1 MGITLYMN
9 EKLLT
14 PKKATSLLGI
24 TTKTLQNWDKEGK
37 IKIIRTPTNQRMIPQ
52 SEINR
57 IMGESP
63 HLNQSKIVVYAR
75 VSSNEQ
81 KKKGDLDRQVNY
93 IKNQLNIDNEDD
105 IIVVTDVG
113 SGLNDKRKGLVK
125 IMNLAIDKKI
135 FQICILYKDR
145 LTRFSYNYLKIF
157 FESHGVTIRILSEES
172 KEKTIQEELVDDL
185 LSIVTCF
192 SGKLYG
198 LRSKKK
204 KLAEESIKK
213 VINNDFIL

>member
-1 MGITLYMN
+1 MN

-63 HLNQSKIVVYAR
+63 HLNQNKTVVYAR

-81 KKKGDLDRQVNY
+81 KKR
-93 IKNQLNIDNEDD
+93 
-105 IIVVTDVG
+105 
-113 SGLNDKRKGLVK
+113 
-125 IMNLAIDKKI
+125 
-135 FQICILYKDR
+135 
-145 LTRFSYNYLKIF
+145 RF
-157 FESHGVTIRILSEES
+157 R
-172 KEKTIQEELVDDL
+172 
-185 LSIVTCF
+185 
-192 SGKLYG
+192 
-198 LRSKKK
+198 
-204 KLAEESIKK
+204 
-213 VINNDFIL
+213 